1 MYKKKFSSLILL
13 IPSFNELNNFKTF
26 LISLKKNYNILVV
39 DDCSTDKTSEFLK
52 KNKIL
57 FIKNKKNLGYEAS
70 LLNGIKFL
78 KKIKKY
84 KKILTIDADGQHK
97 LKYIHLINKMLD
109 KNSADMVIGVRKKK
123 NRLIEKV
130 IGYLFSEKFNI
141 NDPLSGFKI
150 YKASVLYKMDLNKIK
165 NFFLVDLLIQ
175 FCKKDKKILSLD
187 IVTRP
192 RKDKPRIG
200 NIFKVNL
207 KMLKILRYIISI
219 KAKI

>member
-1 MYKKKFSSLILL
+1 M
-13 IPSFNELNNFKTF
+13 
-26 LISLKKNYNILVV
+26 
-39 DDCSTDKTSEFLK
+39 
-52 KNKIL
+52 
-57 FIKNKKNLGYEAS
+57 
-70 LLNGIKFL
+70 
-78 KKIKKY
+78 
-84 KKILTIDADGQHK
+84 
-97 LKYIHLINKMLD
+97 
-109 KNSADMVIGVRKKK
+109 
-123 NRLIEKV
+123 IEKV

>member
-1 MYKKKFSSLILL
+1 MYKKKFNSLILL

-109 KNSADMVIGVRKKK
+109 KNSAD
-123 NRLIEKV
+123 
-130 IGYLFSEKFNI
+130 
-141 NDPLSGFKI
+141 
-150 YKASVLYKMDLNKIK
+150 
-165 NFFLVDLLIQ
+165 
-175 FCKKDKKILSLD
+175 
-187 IVTRP
+187 IV
-192 RKDKPRIG
+192 
-200 NIFKVNL
+200 
-207 KMLKILRYIISI
+207 
-219 KAKI
+219 

>member
-123 NRLIEKV
+123 I
-130 IGYLFSEKFNI
+130 
-141 NDPLSGFKI
+141 D
-150 YKASVLYKMDLNKIK
+150 
-165 NFFLVDLLIQ
+165 
-175 FCKKDKKILSLD
+175 
-187 IVTRP
+187 
-192 RKDKPRIG
+192 
-200 NIFKVNL
+200 
-207 KMLKILRYIISI
+207 
-219 KAKI
+219 